1 MADPRL
7 YFDTSAL
14 LPLYRQEK
22 LTAQVEQIQN
32 EVTPVISALTE
43 VEVASTLARW
53 VRMGELTGEQ
63 AELLETTFSEDLR
76 LDVFERVALE
86 DRHYWQARHW
96 LLGRKT
102 ALRTLDALHRCQPW
116 RAKRRLVVPGSRE
129 AALLTRRALRQRGSK
144 VGIRA

>member
-14 LPLYRQEK
+14 LPLYRQEP

-32 EVTPVISALTE
+32 EVKPVISALTE

-76 LDVFERVALE
+76 LNVFERVALE

-102 ALRTLDALHRCQPW
+102 VLPTLDALHLAC
-116 RAKRRLVVPGSRE
+116 AVENNLTIVTADKVLADA
-129 AALLTRRALRQRGSK
+129 AALVGGHVRFLRS
-144 VGIRA
+144 

>member
-14 LPLYRQEK
+14 LPLYRQEQ
-22 LTAQVEQIQN
+22 LTAQAEQIQN
-32 EVTPVISALTE
+32 EVTLVISALTE
-43 VEVASTLARW
+43 VEVASALARW

-102 ALRTLDALHRCQPW
+102 ALRTLDALHLAC
-116 RAKRRLVVPGSRE
+116 AVEYNLMIVTADKVLADA
-129 AALLTRRALRQRGSK
+129 AALVGGRVRFLRG
-144 VGIRA
+144 

>member
-102 ALRTLDALHRCQPW
+102 ALRTLDALHLAC
-116 RAKRRLVVPGSRE
+116 AVEYNLTIVTADKVLAD
-129 AALLTRRALRQRGSK
+129 AAAFVGGRVRFLRG
-144 VGIRA
+144 